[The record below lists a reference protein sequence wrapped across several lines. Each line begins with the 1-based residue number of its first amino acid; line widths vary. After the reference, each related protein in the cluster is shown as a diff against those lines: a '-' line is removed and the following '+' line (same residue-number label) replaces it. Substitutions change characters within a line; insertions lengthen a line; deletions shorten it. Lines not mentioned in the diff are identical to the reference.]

1 MEQHKIYIATRY
13 GDMFMNYYI
22 AGIYQ
27 IWNALYIVFILRYPS
42 NSSIGYSYQTTFH
55 TNHYPDY
62 SNATG
67 VRQAD
72 ASEIAA
78 NATA

>member
-1 MEQHKIYIATRY
+1 
-13 GDMFMNYYI
+13 MFMNYYI